1 MPDTAPT
8 ASAAHT
14 AFEHR
19 APPRASAIATAAE
32 PIVTRHAVARA
43 AATETAADPVFK
55 RHAVAQAAA
64 TAAETKARRLP
75 APRGALIAALA
86 AALVAATPHSAA
98 ATTCP
103 DAALEPDAV
112 TIDRVRAAVL
122 CVVNEWRAGAGRGE
136 LRASE
141 HLDRSAAAHSA
152 DMVEHGYLAHED
164 GDRPTLFQRVR
175 AAGYFAGAADALFSE
190 NIGAAPLGAASAAR
204 LVDAWLLS
212 PDHRANLLHPSFRD
226 LGVGAA
232 FAPPTPVFYADH
244 PSVVFTTDFGRRE
257 LRPARAQRRCR
268 RRSARPRAQDRP
280 RGEVSPRRRYC
291 RR

>member
-1 MPDTAPT
+1 MPAPATTALVTKTPV
-8 ASAAHT
+8 
-14 AFEHR
+14 
-19 APPRASAIATAAE
+19 SAIT
-32 PIVTRHAVARA
+32 
-43 AATETAADPVFK
+43 
-55 RHAVAQAAA
+55 
-64 TAAETKARRLP
+64 AETEVRRLHV
-75 APRGALIAALA
+75 PRSALIATLTA
-86 AALVAATPHSAA
+86 AMFVVAPHSAA
-98 ATTCP
+98 ATPCP
-103 DAALEPDAV
+103 DAVLEPDAV
-112 TIDRVRAAVL
+112 TIDRVRTAVL
-122 CVVNEWRAGAGRGE
+122 CVVNERRVDAGRGE

-152 DMVEHGYLAHED
+152 DMVEHRYLAHEE
-164 GDRPTLFQRVR
+164 GERPTLFQRVR

-190 NIGAAPLGAASAAR
+190 NIGAAPLGAASATR

-257 LRPARAQRRCR
+257 MRAARARRRCR
-268 RRSARPRAQDRP
+268 RRAMIPRAQDERP
-280 RGEVSPRRRYC
+280 GEASPRRRLC

>member
-1 MPDTAPT
+1 VPDPATTAPAT
-8 ASAAHT
+8 KT
-14 AFEHR
+14 
-19 APPRASAIATAAE
+19 PVSAIT
-32 PIVTRHAVARA
+32 
-43 AATETAADPVFK
+43 
-55 RHAVAQAAA
+55 
-64 TAAETKARRLP
+64 AETEVRRLHV
-75 APRGALIAALA
+75 PRCALIAT
-86 AALVAATPHSAA
+86 LVAAMIAAAPHSAA
-98 ATTCP
+98 ATPCP
-103 DAALEPDAV
+103 DAVLEPDPV

-122 CVVNEWRAGAGRGE
+122 CVVNERRTDAGRGE

-152 DMVEHGYLAHED
+152 DMVEHRYLAHEE

-175 AAGYFAGAADALFSE
+175 AAGYFTGAADALFSE

-257 LRPARAQRRCR
+257 MRPTQARRRCR
-268 RRSARPRAQDRP
+268 RRATKPRAQNGPPGDA
-280 RGEVSPRRRYC
+280 SPRRRFC